1 LQDKPDT
8 AVKLLL
14 RSINRFS
21 TPDADDLKM
30 WDWVMQT
37 VKPDNVTTV
46 LQEAKDER
54 SKLSHVGKGSYI
66 FFFICCMFPHLTW
79 TSAIV
84 VDQPSVASPDLESGV
99 EHRSAIATGGFPLF
113 PFHDTNICQ
122 II

>member
-1 LQDKPDT
+1 LIAVRAYLRNLQDKPDT

-66 FFFICCMFPHLTW
+66 FFFHLLHVSPSHMDISHCC
-79 TSAIV
+79 
-84 VDQPSVASPDLESGV
+84 
-99 EHRSAIATGGFPLF
+99 
-113 PFHDTNICQ
+113 
-122 II
+122 